1 MMSEG
6 NLSKSVLSVS
16 SVFQAFRKKK

>member
-1 MMSEG
+1 MSEG